1 MQHLT
6 NQTIRRHRDGSIDTA
21 YYLQRGRIARSRAA
35 YSSVSRL
42 RNAVHNLA
50 AHLLAKV
57 NMSPMGH
64 RTSIS

>member
-21 YYLQRGRIARSRAA
+21 YYLQRGRVARSRAA
-35 YSSVSRL
+35 YSSVSHL
-42 RNAVHNLA
+42 RRIAHNVA
-50 AHLLAKV
+50 AQLLARANV
-57 NMSPMGH
+57 SLMRH